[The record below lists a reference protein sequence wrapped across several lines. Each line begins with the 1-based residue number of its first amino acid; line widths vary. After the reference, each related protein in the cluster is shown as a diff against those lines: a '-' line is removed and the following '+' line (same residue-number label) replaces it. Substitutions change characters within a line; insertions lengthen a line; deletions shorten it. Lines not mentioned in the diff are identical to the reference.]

1 MAWWHQRSVV
11 EAVNLVLPPA
21 GLAMMA
27 ASPAYSRKEL
37 GLRASVTA
45 LCLVALTAY
54 GPTLRDT
61 YEAQL
66 RSLENQQATVV
77 VASAPK
83 N

>member
-37 GLRASVTA
+37 GLRATITA

-54 GPTLRDT
+54 GPALRDT

-66 RSLENQQATVV
+66 KALGEQQA
-77 VASAPK
+77 SAQLAALPSR
-83 N
+83 